1 MPENISPP
9 KICAGLPLHPLRYDL
24 NNELHAR
31 PFEQLVAPM
40 HATMY
45 AMFDHETTGAEH
57 HGHVV
62 DLCRR
67 YGLHPPAENSNHF
80 NADFGAFRFRW
91 ERYSEFTA
99 YTFFRTGNAAPPF
112 SETASCEVPED
123 WLSRLPGQLLTA
135 VKVELLAKDES
146 APTEEELNRM
156 FVSESLVS
164 SEIGGQ
170 AARLWT
176 DLRID
181 KDGYNRS
188 LVLDQT
194 MPPRKAGRVI
204 LRIFEIAIYRNLSL
218 LALPLAREISPRTA
232 QINEEL
238 AHLTEQLSLDNSQEE
253 DADLLRKLTRLSAE
267 IETLSSRTAYRFSA
281 TRAYYAIIQSR
292 INELHE
298 RNVEPYQTIG
308 EFLER
313 RLAPAVRTC
322 NSVADRLADLSRR
335 ATRSANLMRT
345 KTDFTLAEQNQVQLS
360 SMNRRA
366 KQQLRLQETVEGLS
380 VAAISYYLVSL
391 VGYAAVSV
399 KNLGV
404 PLNSDLVKGIAIPVI
419 LVAVWMG
426 LRRFKKRLSKEDK

>member
-1 MPENISPP
+1 MQEKISPS

-45 AMFDHETTGAEH
+45 AMFDHETTAVDH
-57 HGHVV
+57 HRHVV
-62 DLCRR
+62 DLCKR
-67 YGLHPPAENSNHF
+67 YGLHPPADNSNHF
-80 NADFGAFRFRW
+80 TADFGSFRFRW
-91 ERYSEFTA
+91 ERYTEFTA
-99 YTFFRTGNAAPPF
+99 YTFFRSSNGEAPF
-112 SETASCEVPED
+112 SQTASSEVPED
-123 WLSRLPGQLLTA
+123 WLSALPGQLLTA
-135 VKVELLAKDES
+135 VKIELLDKTS
-146 APTEEELNRM
+146 AVPTEEELDRL
-156 FVSESLVS
+156 FVSDSLVS
-164 SEIGGQ
+164 SEIGGN

-188 LVLDQT
+188 LVLDHN

-218 LALPLAREISPRTA
+218 LALPVARETSPRTA
-232 QINEEL
+232 LINEEL
-238 AHLTEQLSLDNSQEE
+238 ARLTEQLSLDNSQDE
-253 DADLLRKLTRLSAE
+253 DAALLRELTRLSAE
-267 IETLSSRTAYRFSA
+267 IESLSSKTAYRFSA
-281 TRAYYAIIQSR
+281 TKAYYAIIQSR

-298 RNVEPYQTIG
+298 SHVDPYQTVE

-322 NSVADRLADLSRR
+322 ISVSDRLADLSRR

-345 KTDFTLAEQNQVQLS
+345 KTDFTLAEQNQTQLS

-380 VAAISYYLVSL
+380 VAAITYYLVSL

-404 PLNSDLVKGIAIPVI
+404 PLNSDLIKGISIPVI
-419 LVAVWMG
+419 LIAVWMG
-426 LRRFKKRLSKEDK
+426 LRRFKKRLAKED